1 MEFFSILAW
10 KKNEVGFVGTVLLI
24 VLGVSVVQVRIGE
37 AKTRDAQR
45 KADVNLVARAMSD
58 YFGDHGVYP
67 AADNGRIVACGFE
80 GGEACEWGGGPVIDA
95 DGVVYLKN
103 IPVEPFS
110 DKDRKYV
117 YESDGK
123 SFRIYARLEREK
135 KADLTIECGT
145 HVQCNWYAD

>member
-1 MEFFSILAW
+1 MEFNILDW
-10 KKNEVGFVGTVLLI
+10 KKGEVFFVAGVL
-24 VLGVSVVQVRIGE
+24 VVMLGVSVVQVRIGE

-45 KADVNLVARAMSD
+45 KADANLMARAINN
-58 YFGDHGVYP
+58 YYNDHKSYIPSKDGKM
-67 AADNGRIVACGFE
+67 VACGFE
-80 GGEACEWGGGPVIDA
+80 GGEVCEWGGGPIIDA

-110 DKDRKYV
+110 DKGWKYV

-135 KADLTIECGT
+135 KYDLTIGCGSR
-145 HVQCNWYAD
+145 VQCNWYAD